1 MTNAAPAV
9 HLHLGHEQR
18 TRGTGGTHPHL
29 HPVKQT
35 VQAEIPLAGA
45 KEVEE
50 AVAKAEAVRE
60 SWRRTPPET
69 RRDILNRLADLLE
82 ANRTKLAEMAA
93 LDGGTNLTVGE
104 SGGIGRAKV

>member
-1 MTNAAPAV
+1 MTNGAPAV
-9 HLHLGHEQR
+9 QLHRGHEQR

-35 VQAEIPLAGA
+35 GQADIPLAGA

-82 ANRTKLAEMAA
+82 ANRSKLADMVA
-93 LDGGTNLTVGE
+93 LDGGPTLMVGARGVDRTTV
-104 SGGIGRAKV
+104 A